1 MSTSAQKGT
10 RPMSMDVL
18 TREYRTP
25 TPIRLSVT
33 TGAGSVQVDAVDG
46 DRTVVTITPAA
57 GHSDAR
63 QQALAG
69 AVVEQRGDQI
79 VVEVPRRSV
88 GFLGR
93 GSALAISVL
102 VPAGST
108 AEVFTDSAD
117 LRTTGLLG
125 AVHAK
130 SGSGDLVIEH
140 AGEVS
145 THTGSGNTAVTRA
158 DGPVQVRSGSG
169 DVAVHAAA
177 GGCSVST
184 GSGDIRVERAEGPV
198 QINTGSGDVTVDDAG
213 SNVAVSTASGDHHLA
228 RVRRGQVKASSA
240 SGDVHVGVLDG
251 TAVWLDV
258 TTVSGT
264 VHSALDR
271 GEAPPQDEESVT
283 LRVTT
288 VSGDISLARA

>member
-1 MSTSAQKGT
+1 
-10 RPMSMDVL
+10 MSMDVL

-63 QQALAG
+63 QEALAG

-93 GSALAISVL
+93 GSDLAISVL
-102 VPAGST
+102 VPPGST

-213 SNVAVSTASGDHHLA
+213 SNVATLPIKLWPGMKIGQLCFFRLSSPSEHPYGSSVYGSRYQGQ
-228 RVRRGQVKASSA
+228 RGPTPSRSWVNF
-240 SGDVHVGVLDG
+240 HR
-251 TAVWLDV
+251 
-258 TTVSGT
+258 TTT
-264 VHSALDR
+264 
-271 GEAPPQDEESVT
+271 
-283 LRVTT
+283 
-288 VSGDISLARA
+288 